1 MKVLW
6 KDVPGYSGIYEISNT
21 GLVRGRKGMRKILLT
36 HDGYQYVKLC
46 NRGREKKMKIHRL
59 VALAF
64 IPNPFGLLE
73 INHKD
78 ENKQN
83 NNVCN
88 LEWCD
93 RKYNNNYGKRNIVA
107 GNAIRKAKQ
116 MRVFRYGLDGIFID
130 SFESAKVAENA
141 LKIDRTGITK
151 CANNKRKSAGGF
163 IWKYHGQG

>member
-1 MKVLW
+1 MKELW
-6 KDVPGYSGIYEISNT
+6 KDVPGYSGVYEISNT
-21 GLVRGRKGMRKILLT
+21 GLVRGKNGIRKLLLS

-46 NRGREKKMKIHRL
+46 NRGQEKKMKVHRL

-64 IPNPFGLLE
+64 IPNPLGLPE

-93 RKYNNNYGKRNIVA
+93 RKYNNNYGQRNIIA
-107 GNAIRKAKQ
+107 GKSIREAKQ
-116 MRVFRYGLDGIFID
+116 RCVFRYDLNGNFID
-130 SFESAKVAENA
+130 SFESAKVAESV
-141 LKIDRTGITK
+141 LKINHTGITK
-151 CANNKRKSAGGF
+151 SASNKRKSAGGY